1 MVGVNS
7 MNKQSAA
14 GNPFA
19 AGKQFAANSPSA
31 AGTRPFAGG
40 KRFASL
46 FALLLLAATA
56 THAADTGAET
66 LRAYCAVL
74 LNTLP
79 DNSTNTTQI
88 VILDITNFTYGK
100 QYQSALEDLKTA
112 NASVEK
118 LKQASLPYLQPY
130 DTYLVAKQWLD
141 GQASLERGGGT
152 GDYKFV
158 VAKALEIKAL
168 ERDTLA
174 ASDELSALQSRISNV
189 EPDVGISAV
198 LELQKEA
205 KQEFLDGRFTES
217 KSLIDQAYDKIA
229 TAETET
235 ARSKTLLESTRRNIT
250 VFLQENWQK
259 ILVGF
264 FSIAAILFIFQ
275 RQIRHFMINARM
287 KSLVAEKSVLERMLQ
302 NLQKDYFEHGKVNE
316 LSYHIKTKKFGDL
329 IRNINRQIPLLKEEL
344 RKI

>member
-1 MVGVNS
+1 
-7 MNKQSAA
+7 MNK
-14 GNPFA
+14 
-19 AGKQFAANSPSA
+19 
-31 AGTRPFAGG
+31 
-40 KRFASL
+40 L
-46 FALLLLAATA
+46 FVALIAFLLLAVSV
-56 THAADTGAET
+56 THAADTGTET

-74 LNTLP
+74 LNTPL

-88 VILDITNFTYGK
+88 VIFDITNFTYSK
-100 QYQSALEDLKTA
+100 QYQSALEDFKAA

-118 LKQASLPYLQPY
+118 LRQANLPYLQPY

-158 VAKALEIKAL
+158 VAKVLEIKAL

-189 EPDVGISAV
+189 EPDVDISVV

-205 KQEFLDGRFTES
+205 QQEFRDGRFTGS
-217 KSLIDQAYDKIA
+217 KSLIDQAYYKIA
-229 TAETET
+229 AAETEN

-264 FSIAAILFIFQ
+264 FSIAVILVIFQ

-287 KSLVAEKSVLERMLQ
+287 RSLVAEKSVLERMLQ

-329 IRNINRQIPLLKEEL
+329 IRNINRQLPLLKEEL
-344 RKI
+344 KKI